1 MATSRARVG
10 GASGAHATSVME
22 PSSACAQFKD
32 ETQSGQGKAV
42 SLALLPLG
50 LSLSLSPLSPLS
62 FFGHN
67 TSTIGAHLDA
77 RSDARTPPPA
87 GKLSRREKSPVEV
100 LRRCQRHDCA
110 CSCPTLPPAGKL
122 SRRNVASVMVAR
134 LHVRVQMSLHIRADA
149 KLSKKVAA
157 DIFRRA
163 NASALVKDNDAREL
177 CLGECLSVTLS
188 RRVCTRRV
196 RFR

>member
-1 MATSRARVG
+1 
-10 GASGAHATSVME
+10 
-22 PSSACAQFKD
+22 
-32 ETQSGQGKAV
+32 
-42 SLALLPLG
+42 
-50 LSLSLSPLSPLS
+50 
-62 FFGHN
+62 
-67 TSTIGAHLDA
+67 
-77 RSDARTPPPA
+77 
-87 GKLSRREKSPVEV
+87 
-100 LRRCQRHDCA
+100 
-110 CSCPTLPPAGKL
+110 
-122 SRRNVASVMVAR
+122 MVAR

-196 RFR
+196 RFRQSRRL